1 MAETP
6 RLSSPRQGKS
16 ILKSLR
22 WIAALIVAIGA
33 IIAATLKAIDTVKKA
48 GDASASRV
56 ANQQAIIGEIRAFA
70 TEKIP
75 DGWLECD
82 GTSLEIDKY
91 SDLFRAI
98 GTAWGSP
105 DQNHFNAPDLR
116 GQFLRGWNHDREK
129 PVNEGETYFGDPDI
143 DSRIAPRH
151 GGNTKDHIGSVQPDE
166 LREHSHQAVANKMGE
181 QSARPEWEH
190 NDGMRDIG
198 AAGGTQTGKANT
210 SKFGGRETR
219 PTNSYVMFCIYAGPQ
234 SLHLS
239 K

>member
-6 RLSSPRQGKS
+6 SMPPRRGKS

-33 IIAATLKAIDTVKKA
+33 IAAATLKAIEAVKKA
-48 GDASASRV
+48 GDESATQV

-70 TEKIP
+70 AEKIP
-75 DGWLECD
+75 AGWLECD
-82 GTSLEIDKY
+82 GISLERDKY

-129 PVNEGETYFGDPDI
+129 LVNQGEPYFGDPDI
-143 DSRIAPRH
+143 DARVAPKH
-151 GGNTKDHIGSVQPDE
+151 GGDIKDHVGSVQPDE
-166 LREHSHQAVANKMGE
+166 LREHSHQAVKNKMGE
-181 QSARPEWEH
+181 QSDRPEWEH
-190 NDGMRDIG
+190 PDGMRDID
-198 AAGGTQTGKANT
+198 APGGTQTGKANT
-210 SKFGGRETR
+210 SKFGGHETR

-234 SLHLS
+234 SVHSS